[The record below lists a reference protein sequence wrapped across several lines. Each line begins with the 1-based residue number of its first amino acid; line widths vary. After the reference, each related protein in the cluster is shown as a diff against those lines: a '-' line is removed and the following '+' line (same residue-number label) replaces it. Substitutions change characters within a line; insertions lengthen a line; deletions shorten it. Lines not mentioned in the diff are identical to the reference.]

1 MTWSR
6 GTKFAELDGK
16 YGSGTSKNNR
26 ILSECLKSLYLLCP
40 TASFAIQL
48 GGFYTIG
55 PSHAKGLLD
64 VKPKLICLARRTRL
78 IASP

>member
-1 MTWSR
+1 MRWGRLVLKFSPTHPARQHHACLCSTWSR

-40 TASFAIQL
+40 TAPFAIQL
-48 GGFYTIG
+48 GGFYT
-55 PSHAKGLLD
+55 
-64 VKPKLICLARRTRL
+64 T
-78 IASP
+78 